1 MVKMF
6 SIVFASMVVAAQCAT
21 AAEAVVPSQAPM
33 LTHRDCTAGSPALRA
48 YCRAL
53 KISSKFETC
62 REGPIEERLDC
73 LERKLMLQAAEIE
86 SLSELVREITT
97 PGVKPLGMVRE

>member
-1 MVKMF
+1 MHGW
-6 SIVFASMVVAAQCAT
+6 IPRFASIL
-21 AAEAVVPSQAPM
+21 P
-33 LTHRDCTAGSPALRA
+33 CT
-48 YCRAL
+48 